1 MTFLNDL
8 LNIITTNT
16 ASDYITALVIILIFT
31 VIGPML
37 STCIIKL
44 FRIKEKRI
52 TRIKRNAFYKLI
64 STHTTCE
71 SMHFRF
77 L

>member
-44 FRIKEKRI
+44 FRIKLSDEYIENIRKELPELSVMLFI
-52 TRIKRNAFYKLI
+52 N
-64 STHTTCE
+64 H
-71 SMHFRF
+71 
-77 L
+77 